1 MNRGSSVTAYV
12 ILMLA
17 FVAALALGLLY
28 FITGMHASSYVIT
41 DGIEYTQRFINKP
54 RYDRNLLGMIYTLV
68 FFVAGLLMLFIMAVP
83 DERMLSAFRRAPA
96 PPQPRRRRAAVAP
109 APAAAMPAAPAHVR
123 EAAPALLGVP
133 SPAMELPARE
143 FAQAAG
149 LEEME
154 EAVPVPVAALAPAPA
169 PAPKT
174 PEVPVDIAAQQ
185 ESALAEPPV
194 DLPTARPELS
204 GEEDVVYGNG
214 PTTEDSIVEFIQN
227 YPDSAVKFLY
237 RKNLDNRPLPPM
249 EEDIYQ
255 QWERRGMSRA
265 KVRQYVLEIMGWEKL
280 PDDFPHNIWMK
291 LRDRIYELKVEIR
304 ARPPR

>member
-1 MNRGSSVTAYV
+1 MNRGSSVSAYV

-17 FVAALALGLLY
+17 FVAALALGSLY

-41 DGIEYTQRFINKP
+41 DGIEYTVRFINKP
-54 RYDRNLLGMIYTLV
+54 RYDRNLLGMIYTVV

-83 DERMLSAFRRAPA
+83 DERMLSALRRAPA
-96 PPQPRRRRAAVAP
+96 PPQPRRRRTAAIAAP
-109 APAAAMPAAPAHVR
+109 APPMQAAPAPVR
-123 EAAPALLGVP
+123 EAAPAMLGVP
-133 SPAMELPARE
+133 LPAMELPARE
-143 FAQAAG
+143 PAQAAS

-154 EAVPVPVAALAPAPA
+154 EAVPVAA
-169 PAPKT
+169 PAPKA
-174 PEVPVDIAAQQ
+174 PEVSVDIAAQQ
-185 ESALAEPPV
+185 ESMAEPPV

-255 QWERRGMSRA
+255 HWERRGMSRA
-265 KVRQYVLEIMGWEKL
+265 KVREYVLEIMGWDKL
-280 PDDFPHNIWMK
+280 PDDFPHNIWLK

-304 ARPPR
+304 ARQSR